1 MITNIS
7 LWAKEIAIAVII
19 CTLILMI
26 IPNNKNKKYIKVI
39 AGIYI
44 LFCVLNPITSRAID
58 INEYKL
64 DNYISESNEQNKTE
78 ETYISS
84 INKEFENKMK
94 ENIKEELKTLGYKS
108 NDVDVK
114 FDDDYNLIQI
124 NISNVKKYYQINKI
138 KIKKDD
144 SDRKIN
150 DTEKEKIKDEIS
162 KKYSIDKDKININI

>member
-26 IPNNKNKKYIKVI
+26 IPNNKNKKYKKDI

-138 KIKKDD
+138 EIKKDD

-162 KKYSIDKDKININI
+162 KKYSIDKEKININI

>member
-78 ETYISS
+78 ETYKLEKAPYYAERI
-84 INKEFENKMK
+84 
-94 ENIKEELKTLGYKS
+94 L
-108 NDVDVK
+108 
-114 FDDDYNLIQI
+114 NLPSGTQI
-124 NISNVKKYYQINKI
+124 
-138 KIKKDD
+138 
-144 SDRKIN
+144 
-150 DTEKEKIKDEIS
+150 TKDEIEYVVEQV
-162 KKYSIDKDKININI
+162 KNVLGEFAHE